1 MTDIR
6 SMYEKTYLG
15 SWDIPEDRDAVCVI
29 ERVEAG
35 VINNGT
41 KADKKPLVYV
51 RSAKGPLGK
60 PIVLNATNMKTIAAL
75 YGYKVEAWIG
85 KPIALFKATVQGV
98 GGGQVE
104 AIRIRP
110 TAPVL
115 PKASK
120 DGDA

>member
-6 SMYEKTYLG
+6 SMYEKNYLG
-15 SWDIPEDRDAVCVI
+15 SWDIPEDRDAVCII

-35 VINNGT
+35 LINNGT

-51 RSAKGPLGK
+51 RSAKGSLPKPL
-60 PIVLNATNMKTIAAL
+60 VLNSTNMKTVANL
-75 YGYKVEAWIG
+75 YGYKVEGWIG
-85 KPIALFKATVQGV
+85 KPIALFKAVVTGV

-110 TAPVL
+110 TAP
-115 PKASK
+115 KAEKPAK
-120 DGDA
+120 DGAE